1 MSDLYDTDVLLWSE
15 QQAALLRRLA
25 AGERVNDEIDWENVI
40 DEVESVGSEQLHAVE
55 SFLVQALVHMLK
67 AEAWPL
73 ARDAPHWHAE
83 ARRFRGDAA
92 ARFVPSMRQR
102 IDMTKL
108 YRRALRAVPDT
119 IDGTPPLQT
128 IPTICRSPSTS
139 YSARIDEALAS
150 RGSENRLA
158 SPYTRQA
165 GRRRGTPPTSA

>member
-1 MSDLYDTDVLLWSE
+1 MTDLYEEDVLLWSE

-25 AGERVNDEIDWENVI
+25 AGERVNEQIDWANVI

-73 ARDAPHWHAE
+73 ARDIAHWQAE

-102 IDMTKL
+102 IDMAKL

-119 IDGTPPLQT
+119 VDGTAPLP
-128 IPTICRSPSTS
+128 IPATCPVTL
-139 YSARIDEALAS
+139 DELL
-150 RGSENRLA
+150 SED
-158 SPYTRQA
+158 
-165 GRRRGTPPTSA
+165 

>member
-1 MSDLYDTDVLLWSE
+1 MTDLYEEDVLLWSE

-25 AGERVNDEIDWENVI
+25 AGERVNEQIDWANVI

-73 ARDAPHWHAE
+73 ARDVAHWQAE

-102 IDMTKL
+102 IDMVKL

-119 IDGTPPLQT
+119 VDGTAPLP
-128 IPTICRSPSTS
+128 IPTTCPV
-139 YSARIDEALAS
+139 ALDELL
-150 RGSENRLA
+150 SED
-158 SPYTRQA
+158 
-165 GRRRGTPPTSA
+165 

>member
-1 MSDLYDTDVLLWSE
+1 MNDLYEDDVLLWSG

-25 AGERVNDEIDWENVI
+25 AGERVNEQIDWENVI

-73 ARDAPHWHAE
+73 SRDAAHWQAE

-102 IDMTKL
+102 IGMGKL

-119 IDGTPPLQT
+119 IDGTSPLQT
-128 IPTICRSPSTS
+128 IPAICPVTL
-139 YSARIDEALAS
+139 DELL
-150 RGSENRLA
+150 SED
-158 SPYTRQA
+158 
-165 GRRRGTPPTSA
+165 

>member
-1 MSDLYDTDVLLWSE
+1 MNDLYEEDVLLWSE

-25 AGERVNDEIDWENVI
+25 AGERVNEQIDWENVI

-73 ARDAPHWHAE
+73 SRDAAHWQAE

-102 IDMTKL
+102 IDMGKL
-108 YRRALRAVPDT
+108 YRRALRALPDT
-119 IDGTPPLQT
+119 IDGTAPLQT
-128 IPTICRSPSTS
+128 IPAICLVTL
-139 YSARIDEALAS
+139 EELL
-150 RGSENRLA
+150 SED
-158 SPYTRQA
+158 
-165 GRRRGTPPTSA
+165 

>member
-1 MSDLYDTDVLLWSE
+1 MTDLYEEDVLLWSE

-25 AGERVNDEIDWENVI
+25 AGERVNEQIDWANVI

-73 ARDAPHWHAE
+73 ARDVAHWQAE

-102 IDMTKL
+102 IDMVKL
-108 YRRALRAVPDT
+108 HRRALRAVPDT
-119 IDGTPPLQT
+119 VDGTAPLP
-128 IPTICRSPSTS
+128 IPTTCPVTL
-139 YSARIDEALAS
+139 DELL
-150 RGSENRLA
+150 SED
-158 SPYTRQA
+158 
-165 GRRRGTPPTSA
+165 